1 MNDSILS
8 LWHIMAQE
16 QTVGLV
22 KRLFL
27 VDAPIKIFGIY
38 KYPEETYGV
47 AFSFAKD
54 VKISLDS
61 FRNLKEL
68 TIQLVQDMTYKS
80 NRLLLVQLSSLE
92 NLDVLLVYVIILL
105 GLFGNVVQVQK
116 QLKK

>member
-38 KYPEETYGV
+38 RAQNEAYKEVNGEKQRKALPV
-47 AFSFAKD
+47 
-54 VKISLDS
+54 
-61 FRNLKEL
+61 KEL
-68 TIQLVQDMTYKS
+68 CVMAASGRTKR
-80 NRLLLVQLSSLE
+80 N
-92 NLDVLLVYVIILL
+92 VYM
-105 GLFGNVVQVQK
+105 GLYSV
-116 QLKK
+116 

>member
-1 MNDSILS
+1 MIIFMNDSILS

-47 AFSFAKD
+47 AF
-54 VKISLDS
+54 
-61 FRNLKEL
+61 
-68 TIQLVQDMTYKS
+68 
-80 NRLLLVQLSSLE
+80 LLLRM
-92 NLDVLLVYVIILL
+92 
-105 GLFGNVVQVQK
+105 
-116 QLKK
+116 

>member
-27 VDAPIKIFGIY
+27 VDAPIKIFGVY
-38 KYPEETYGV
+38 KYPEKIYGV
-47 AFSFAKD
+47 AFSFTKD
-54 VKISLDS
+54 VKINLDS

-68 TIQLVQDMTYKS
+68 SIQLVQIQPIKQTSFYWFNCFHWKILMF
-80 NRLLLVQLSSLE
+80 
-92 NLDVLLVYVIILL
+92 LLVYVIILS
-105 GLFGNVVQVQK
+105 GSFENVVQARK
-116 QLKK
+116 LSRK